1 MDFMRLACLGVTL
14 KTDLDKAVLWSRGPR
29 MTRATHL
36 ANLVFPRNLPAKP
49 PVYHQSW
56 IIRVN
61 VRCFTN
67 HFGLRICACWCVANE
82 LGLHSGVNS
91 MLNDVASLESGY
103 DPTSA
108 PPTDKEIESEVAHL
122 VRGLCQAVATRH
134 FVEAHTE
141 LVRDV
146 EALQRRV
153 WLQAERRYDQRT

>member
-1 MDFMRLACLGVTL
+1 MSRSTL
-14 KTDLDKAVLWSRGPR
+14 KTDLDKAVLWSSRMMRGGTWRSLFSRGISQQNPR
-29 MTRATHL
+29 LSPELDHSCECA
-36 ANLVFPRNLPAKP
+36 VFRGTTLG
-49 PVYHQSW
+49 
-56 IIRVN
+56 
-61 VRCFTN
+61 C
-67 HFGLRICACWCVANE
+67 E
-82 LGLHSGVNS
+82 LGLMADGVNS

-141 LVRDV
+141 LIRDV
-146 EALQRRV
+146 EDLQRRV

>member
-1 MDFMRLACLGVTL
+1 VFCGTTLG
-14 KTDLDKAVLWSRGPR
+14 
-29 MTRATHL
+29 
-36 ANLVFPRNLPAKP
+36 
-49 PVYHQSW
+49 
-56 IIRVN
+56 
-61 VRCFTN
+61 C
-67 HFGLRICACWCVANE
+67 E
-82 LGLHSGVNS
+82 LGLMADGVNS

-141 LVRDV
+141 LIRDV
-146 EALQRRV
+146 EDLQRRV

>member
-1 MDFMRLACLGVTL
+1 MF
-14 KTDLDKAVLWSRGPR
+14 SRGISQQNPR
-29 MTRATHL
+29 FSPELDHSCEC
-36 ANLVFPRNLPAKP
+36 ANLLG
-49 PVYHQSW
+49 
-56 IIRVN
+56 
-61 VRCFTN
+61 C
-67 HFGLRICACWCVANE
+67 E
-82 LGLHSGVNS
+82 LGLTADGVNS

-141 LVRDV
+141 LIRHV
-146 EALQRRV
+146 EDLQRRV